1 MCVVWVCKRA
11 QTALNALTMPRRF
24 LSLLPC
30 GAPFY
35 LVNGGEPMAKTTE
48 QKQPAI
54 RDKAG
59 RFVKGQSGNP
69 NGRPKKPP
77 ELEMY
82 AKDAPAKLRAIADD
96 PDTPLKLKADIEKFF
111 YEAVYGK
118 APQAIDMNAEV
129 NMQPVI
135 FTGADDIAE

>member
-1 MCVVWVCKRA
+1 
-11 QTALNALTMPRRF
+11 
-24 LSLLPC
+24 
-30 GAPFY
+30 
-35 LVNGGEPMAKTTE
+35 MAKTTE

-96 PDTPLKLKADIEKFF
+96 PDTPIKIKADIEKFF

-118 APQAIDMNAEV
+118 APQAIDLDGKVEN
-129 NMQPVI
+129 
-135 FTGADDIAE
+135 TGTQVVKFEGVLDEWSQ

>member
-1 MCVVWVCKRA
+1 
-11 QTALNALTMPRRF
+11 
-24 LSLLPC
+24 
-30 GAPFY
+30 
-35 LVNGGEPMAKTTE
+35 MAAKDKT
-48 QKQPAI
+48 PAN
-54 RDKAG
+54 RDKSG

-77 ELEMY
+77 ELEKY

-96 PDTPLKLKADIEKFF
+96 PDTPVKIKADIEKFF

-118 APQAIDMNAEV
+118 APQALDLNADV